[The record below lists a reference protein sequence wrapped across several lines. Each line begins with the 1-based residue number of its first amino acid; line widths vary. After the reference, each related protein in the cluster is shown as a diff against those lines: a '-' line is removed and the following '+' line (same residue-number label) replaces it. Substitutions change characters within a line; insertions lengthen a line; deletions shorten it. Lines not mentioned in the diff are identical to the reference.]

1 MRARVAGRMLQAR
14 RESNMSAETN
24 VPEVASGR
32 AATPGGH
39 APLLRMEGIVKSFPG
54 VKALRGVSLTLEAGH
69 VMAIVGE
76 NGAGKSSLIKT
87 LSGAYEP
94 DEGSIAIN
102 GVPLGRGTHA
112 AIDAGVAVIYQELS
126 LVNDMTVAENLFLG
140 RMPSQGGF
148 VKRREANDD
157 ARKALAQVGLESVSP
172 SMRLGDLPLNKRQL
186 VEVAK
191 AVAREARI
199 LVMDEPT
206 AALQRG
212 DIANLYAVVRR
223 LRAAGMGIIFISHH
237 LEEVFELGDSAV
249 VMRDGVTVSAR
260 PMSQWTEQELVQA
273 MVARNLESFYPWEPR
288 EYGPVVL
295 EVRDLASPP
304 IVRHASLSVRAGE
317 ILGIAGIAGAGRTEL
332 LKAIFGALPV
342 TQGEIIV
349 RGQKVSIKSPSDGVH
364 HGLVYTAEDRKLEG
378 LVLEASIEE
387 NVALSS
393 LKALAT
399 GGFVSNARKRALA
412 QEASTRFGVRAPSVM
427 QITGN
432 LSGGNQQKVILGR
445 ATATNPA
452 VIMLD
457 EPTRGIDVGA
467 KSEIYA
473 HMVSMARAGAAVIM
487 VSSELP
493 ELLGMSDRVL
503 VMYRG
508 SIVTEIARDKAD
520 SETVIQWATT
530 GVGA

>member
-1 MRARVAGRMLQAR
+1 MNAQTASQYQAGAQPDADTGSR
-14 RESNMSAETN
+14 
-24 VPEVASGR
+24 
-32 AATPGGH
+32 
-39 APLLRMEGIVKSFPG
+39 APLLHMEGIVKSFPG
-54 VKALRGVSLTLEAGH
+54 VKALRGVSLTLHAGH

-94 DEGSIAIN
+94 DEGTIEIN
-102 GVPLGRGTHA
+102 GQPLARGTHA

-126 LVNDMTVAENLFLG
+126 LINDMTVAENLFLG
-140 RMPSQGGF
+140 RMPARNGF
-148 VKRREANDD
+148 VLRRDADKRARE
-157 ARKALAQVGLESVSP
+157 ALAQVGLDMVSP
-172 SMRLGDLPLNKRQL
+172 SMRLGDLPLNRRQL

-191 AVAREARI
+191 AVARDARI

-206 AALQRG
+206 AALQAA

-223 LRAAGMGIIFISHH
+223 LRATGMGIIFISHH
-237 LEEVFELGDSAV
+237 LEEVFELADSAV
-249 VMRDGVTVSAR
+249 VMRDGATVGER
-260 PMSQWTEQELVQA
+260 PMAQWTEQDLVQA
-273 MVARNLESFYPWEPR
+273 MVARTLDSFYPWEPR
-288 EYGPVVL
+288 DYGPVVL
-295 EVRDLASPP
+295 DVRDLASPP
-304 IVRHASLSVRAGE
+304 IVRHASFSVRAGE
-317 ILGIAGIAGAGRTEL
+317 IVGIAGIAGAGRTEL
-332 LKAIFGALPV
+332 LKAIFGAHKV
-342 TQGEIIV
+342 TEGEIWI
-349 RGQKVSIKSPSDGVH
+349 RGRKVAIHSPVEGMR

-378 LVLEASIEE
+378 LVLDASIEE
-387 NVALSS
+387 NIALSS

-399 GGFVSNARKRALA
+399 GGFVRNARKRTLA
-412 QEASTRFGVRAPSVM
+412 QDAIARFAVRAPSAL

-445 ATATNPA
+445 ASATQPA

-467 KSEIYA
+467 KTEIYS
-473 HMVSMARAGAAVIM
+473 HMVSMARAGAAVVM

-503 VMYRG
+503 VMHRG
-508 SIVTEIARDKAD
+508 RIVTELPRDKAD

>member
-1 MRARVAGRMLQAR
+1 MKG
-14 RESNMSAETN
+14 ETS
-24 VPEVASGR
+24 SGAHATPAQPR
-32 AATPGGH
+32 AAR
-39 APLLRMEGIVKSFPG
+39 PLLRMDGIVKSFPG
-54 VKALRGVSLTLEAGH
+54 VKALRGVSLELQAGQ

-76 NGAGKSSLIKT
+76 NGAGKSSLVKT

-94 DEGSIAIN
+94 DEGSIEID
-102 GVPLGRGTHA
+102 GKPLARGTNA

-126 LVNDMTVAENLFLG
+126 LINDMTVAENLFLG
-140 RMPSQGGF
+140 RMPARNGF
-148 VKRREANDD
+148 VMHREANER
-157 ARKALAQVGLESVSP
+157 ARQALAQVGLEAVSP
-172 SMRLGDLPLNKRQL
+172 STRLGDLPLNKRQL

-191 AVAREARI
+191 AVARDARI

-237 LEEVFELGDSAV
+237 LEEVFELADSAV
-249 VMRDGVTVSAR
+249 VMRDGATVGAR
-260 PMSQWTEQELVQA
+260 PMAEWTESDLVQA
-273 MVARNLESFYPWEPR
+273 MVARNLDSFYPWEPR
-288 EYGPVVL
+288 DYGPVVL
-295 EVRDLASPP
+295 EVRDLASEP
-304 IVRHASLSVRAGE
+304 VLRSASFSVRAGE
-317 ILGIAGIAGAGRTEL
+317 IVGIAGIAGAGRTEL
-332 LKAIFGALPV
+332 LKTIFGALPV
-342 TQGEIIV
+342 SHGEIFI
-349 RGQKVSIKSPSDGVH
+349 RGKQVSIKSPTQGVRN
-364 HGLVYTAEDRKLEG
+364 GLVYTSEDRKLEG
-378 LVLEASIEE
+378 LVLDASIEE
-387 NVALSS
+387 NIALSS
-393 LKALAT
+393 LRALAT
-399 GGFVSNARKRALA
+399 GGFVSNAKKRRLA
-412 QEASTRFGVRAPSVM
+412 QEASSRFAVRASSVL

-445 ATATNPA
+445 ATATQPA

-467 KSEIYA
+467 KTEIYA
-473 HMVSMARAGAAVIM
+473 HMVSMARVGAAVIM

-508 SIVTEIARDKAD
+508 SIVTEIPRDKAD